1 MTAPDTLLT
10 PLDGDIPLECGSKAR
25 NLARLK
31 RLGYRVPPGMV
42 VVDGAFQ
49 HHLEDAGVEERCRRL
64 ASKLAS
70 LGAGEIRQES
80 AAIRAQILKTPLR
93 QALREQLA
101 RAYQAVWLG
110 KPLAVRSSA
119 ACEDTHDASYAG
131 QLDSLL
137 GVTSLERLEQ
147 AIRTVWA
154 SLWSE
159 RSLFYARH
167 RGFGSMRMGVIVQE
181 QVDARHSGVLFTR
194 DPVAILR
201 SEEAVIEYIAGLGDR
216 LVAGEVTPRRARVRY
231 SDQTVTRD
239 DTGGTAFGPD
249 LPDEMLQELA
259 RIGFELEQ
267 KFDAPQDMEWSVDK
281 ENHVVLLQVRPV
293 TAARSGTDRI
303 VWSNANIAESFPGVV
318 SPFLYS
324 IVSRGYA
331 AYFRNLGLGF
341 GISRWRIAAMR
352 GALDNIVGLHAGRL
366 YYNLSNIHTA
376 LYLAPGGMWLARWF
390 NQFTGAREFPN
401 VEQFAGGA
409 VSRMIELARVIART
423 TWQYLWVG
431 RRIARFECAV
441 DRYADTTRPERL
453 KTRALAELADDLR
466 GFLDIR
472 LNRWNDAALADTAA
486 MVCCGT
492 LKLLLPKTTFPQ
504 DDETAHGN
512 LLSGL
517 ARLASARPIS
527 ELWKL
532 SREIRADAGLCALFT
547 TATAAEIASRLASPE
562 YDGFRG
568 RFVRY
573 LDVWAFR
580 YSQELMLTNP
590 TPQEDPL
597 PVVRLLQSYA
607 REAGPGPDEISA
619 RQKTIRERATVM
631 TAARLTPAGWWRWL
645 PLSRAGRFRL
655 VLRAA
660 QGSILL
666 RERARMKQA
675 LLYTRL
681 RHVVLRAGS
690 ELARQGFIEGGDDV
704 FLLAADE
711 VLALIEGTLAPEVAR
726 KTIQRRRR
734 EQDPFSGTE
743 PPDSFVLD
751 RGEEWRPGA
760 AAPVF
765 AESRAGDSLR
775 GSCACGGR
783 VEGNAAVVLDV
794 READRVR
801 AGDIL
806 VTRQTDPGWA
816 AVFFLIKGLI
826 IERGGMLSHGAI
838 IAREY
843 GIPAVV
849 GVPGATQLIR
859 SGDRLRIDG
868 DNGVVEFCRS

>member
-1 MTAPDTLLT
+1 MTALDTLLT
-10 PLDGDIPLECGSKAR
+10 PLDGDIPLEYGSKAL

-31 RLGYRVPPGMV
+31 RLGYRIPPGMV
-42 VVDGAFQ
+42 VGDGAFQ
-49 HHLEDAGVEERCRRL
+49 QHLQDAGLGDRSRRL
-64 ASKLAS
+64 AAQLAS
-70 LGAGEIRQES
+70 LGGGEIRQEG
-80 AAIRAQILKTPLR
+80 AAIRAQILNTPLR
-93 QALREQLA
+93 QALRDQLA

-110 KPLAVRSSA
+110 KLLAVRSSA
-119 ACEDTHDASYAG
+119 AGEDTHESSLAG

-137 GVTSLERLEQ
+137 GVASLERLEE

-167 RGFGSMRMGVIVQE
+167 RGFGAMRMGVIVQE
-181 QVDARHSGVLFTR
+181 LVDARHSGVLFTR
-194 DPVAILR
+194 DPVAVLQ
-201 SEEAVIEYIAGLGDR
+201 SEGAVIEYIAGLGDR
-216 LVAGEVTPRRARVRY
+216 LVAGEVNPRRARVRY
-231 SDQTVTRD
+231 RDLMVTRD
-239 DTGGTAFGPD
+239 DTGSTAPEPD
-249 LPDEMLQELA
+249 LPDETLKELG

-267 KFDAPQDMEWSVDK
+267 KFGAPQDVEWSVDGG
-281 ENHVVLLQVRPV
+281 NNLVLLQARPV
-293 TAARSGTDRI
+293 TAAPSGRDRI
-303 VWSNANIAESFPGVV
+303 VWSNANIAENFPGVI

-324 IVSRGYA
+324 IVSRGYT

-341 GISRWRIAAMR
+341 GISRWRIAAMS
-352 GALDNIVGLHAGRL
+352 GALNSIVGLHAGRL

-376 LYLAPGGMWLARWF
+376 LYLAPGGTLLARWF
-390 NQFTGAREFPN
+390 NQFTGAREFPG
-401 VEQFAGGA
+401 VDKLAGGV
-409 VSRMIELARVIART
+409 VSRMIELARVAART
-423 TWQYLWVG
+423 TWQYLGVG
-431 RRIARFECAV
+431 RRIARFERAV
-441 DRYADTTRPERL
+441 DSYAESTRPEQL
-453 KTRALAELADDLR
+453 KSRALADLAADLR

-486 MVCCGT
+486 MVCCGA
-492 LKLLLPKTTFPQ
+492 LKHVVSKMASSL
-504 DDETAHGN
+504 DDATVHGN

-517 ARLASARPIS
+517 SGLASARPIS

-532 SREIRADAGLCALFT
+532 SREIRADAGLRNLFA
-547 TATAAEIASRLASPE
+547 TANAAEIASQLASPE
-562 YDGFRG
+562 YDGFG
-568 RFVRY
+568 RRFDRY
-573 LDVWAFR
+573 LDVWGFR

-590 TPQEDPL
+590 TPQENPL

-619 RQKTIRERATVM
+619 RQKIIRERLTGM
-631 TAARLTPAGWWRWL
+631 TAARLTPAAWLRWL
-645 PLSRAGRFRL
+645 PLSRAGRFRQ

-690 ELARQGFIEGGDDV
+690 ELARQGFIERGEDV
-704 FLLAADE
+704 FFLAVDE
-711 VLALIEGTLAPEVAR
+711 VLALIEETLAPDVAR
-726 KTIQRRRR
+726 ETIRRRR
-734 EQDPFSGTE
+734 CEQDLFAGVE

-760 AAPVF
+760 AAPAVS
-765 AESRAGDSLR
+765 EGKAGDSLR

-794 READRVR
+794 SEADCVR

-816 AVFFLIKGLI
+816 TVFFLIKGLV

-849 GVPGATQLIR
+849 GVPEATQRIR
-859 SGDRLRIDG
+859 TGDRLRVDG
-868 DNGVVEFCRS
+868 DKGVVEFCRS

>member
-1 MTAPDTLLT
+1 VTAPDTLLT
-10 PLDGDIPLECGSKAR
+10 PLDGDIPPECGSKAR

-49 HHLEDAGVEERCRRL
+49 QHLEDAGVEDRCRQL
-64 ASKLAS
+64 ASNLAS

-101 RAYQAVWLG
+101 RADQAVWLE

-137 GVTSLERLEQ
+137 GVASLERLDE
-147 AIRTVWA
+147 AIRAVWA

-167 RGFGSMRMGVIVQE
+167 RGFGAMRMGVIVQE
-181 QVDARHSGVLFTR
+181 QVDSRHSGVLFTR
-194 DPVAILR
+194 DPVAVLR
-201 SEEAVIEYIAGLGDR
+201 SDEAVIEYTAGLGDR
-216 LVAGEVTPRRARVRY
+216 LVAGELTPRRARVRHR
-231 SDQTVTRD
+231 DLTVARD
-239 DTGGTAFGPD
+239 DTGGTASGPD
-249 LPDEMLQELA
+249 LPDATLQELA
-259 RIGFELEQ
+259 RIGCELEQ
-267 KFDAPQDMEWSVDK
+267 KFGAPQDVEWSVDGD
-281 ENHVVLLQVRPV
+281 NHVVLLQARPV
-293 TAARSGTDRI
+293 TAAGSGADRI
-303 VWSNANIAESFPGVV
+303 VWSNANIAENFPGVV

-324 IVSRGYA
+324 IVSRGYT

-341 GISRWRIAAMR
+341 GISRWRIAAMSA
-352 GALDNIVGLHAGRL
+352 ALDNIVGLHAGRL

-376 LYLAPGGMWLARWF
+376 LYLAPGGPWLARWF

-401 VEQFAGGA
+401 VAQFTGGA
-409 VSRMIELARVIART
+409 VSRTIELARVVART

-431 RRIARFECAV
+431 WRIARFECAV
-441 DRYADTTRPERL
+441 DRYAESTRPERL
-453 KTRALAELADDLR
+453 KARALPELAADLR
-466 GFLDIR
+466 GFLEIR
-472 LNRWNDAALADTAA
+472 LRRWNDAALADTAA
-486 MVCCGT
+486 MVCCGA
-492 LKLLLPKTTFPQ
+492 LKYLLPKTAAPL
-504 DDETAHGN
+504 DDETVHGN

-517 ARLASARPIS
+517 AGLASARPIS

-532 SREIRADAGLCALFT
+532 SREIRADAGLRALYA
-547 TATAAEIASRLASPE
+547 TATAAEIASRLAAPE

-568 RFVRY
+568 RFDRY
-573 LDVWAFR
+573 LEVWGFR

-607 REAGPGPDEISA
+607 RETGPGPDDIST
-619 RQKTIRERATVM
+619 RQKAIRERATVM

-681 RHVVLRAGS
+681 RHVVLRAGG
-690 ELARQGFIEGGDDV
+690 ELARQGFIERGDDV
-704 FLLAADE
+704 FLLAVDE
-711 VLALIEGTLAPEVAR
+711 VLALIEGTFAPDVAR
-726 KTIQRRRR
+726 ETIKQRRR
-734 EQDPFSGTE
+734 EQDQFSGIE

-751 RGEEWRPGA
+751 RGAKWQPGA
-760 AAPVF
+760 AAPAVS
-765 AESRAGDSLR
+765 EGKAGDALR

-849 GVPGATQLIR
+849 GVPRATQLIR
-859 SGDRLRIDG
+859 TGDRLRVDG
-868 DNGVVEFCRS
+868 DKGVVEFCRN